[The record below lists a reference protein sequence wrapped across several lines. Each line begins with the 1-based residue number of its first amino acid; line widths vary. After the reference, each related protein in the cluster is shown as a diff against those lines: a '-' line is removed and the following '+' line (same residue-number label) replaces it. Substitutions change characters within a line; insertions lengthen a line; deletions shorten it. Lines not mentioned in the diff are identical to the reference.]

1 LCRLDGSGL
10 KSTRGIMGV
19 LGIGFVKGDLGC
31 ETCGP
36 GDVGGGDTCGPGDGG
51 GGETG
56 FCESSVATTAAEMT
70 ALSAMAIPL
79 QASRSTSQVTRLVW
93 VRQTIL
99 E

>member
-1 LCRLDGSGL
+1 MGL
-10 KSTRGIMGV
+10 
-19 LGIGFVKGDLGC
+19 LGIGFVKGDFGC

-36 GDVGGGDTCGPGDGG
+36 GDVGAGETCGPGDAGG
-51 GGETG
+51 GDTG

-79 QASRSTSQVTRLVW
+79 EASRLTPQVTRLVC

-99 E
+99 VGQRDR